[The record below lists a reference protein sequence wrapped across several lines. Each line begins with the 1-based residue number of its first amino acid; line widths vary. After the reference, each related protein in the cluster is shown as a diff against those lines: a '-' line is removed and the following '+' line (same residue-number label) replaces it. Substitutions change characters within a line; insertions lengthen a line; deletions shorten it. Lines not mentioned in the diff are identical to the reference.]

1 MREHIK
7 TNINVADDV
16 IPVIAGISATS
27 VEGVASL
34 SNNVTSKALS
44 FIPSNKLKNG
54 ILIVK
59 DNDGNNLEITISI
72 ILKDGYD
79 IREVC
84 EQVQEKVK
92 EAIESMLD
100 LKVKNVTVRVAQINM
115 V

>member
-1 MREHIK
+1 M
-7 TNINVADDV
+7 
-16 IPVIAGISATS
+16 
-27 VEGVASL
+27 
-34 SNNVTSKALS
+34 
-44 FIPSNKLKNG
+44 KLKN
-54 ILIVK
+54 ILITVNDIEK
-59 DNDGNNLEITISI
+59 SKKFYHDLFGLEVILDNDGNNLEITISI